1 MYSRTAVRAAE
12 ALYAGASSRRHA
24 PSQFHMTPD
33 RPRTQLSPNKCE
45 TPLMLST
52 ASTQH
57 ISYIEHLGLTHSS
70 PHVTMRLTY
79 LTVADE
85 LVVVVIIIIL
95 SEEIDN
101 ADLVGRDRARCVRV
115 CSMLQTRALI
125 APTLVVV

>member
-1 MYSRTAVRAAE
+1 
-12 ALYAGASSRRHA
+12 
-24 PSQFHMTPD
+24 
-33 RPRTQLSPNKCE
+33 
-45 TPLMLST
+45 MLST

-95 SEEIDN
+95 SEELDN

>member
-1 MYSRTAVRAAE
+1 
-12 ALYAGASSRRHA
+12 
-24 PSQFHMTPD
+24 
-33 RPRTQLSPNKCE
+33 
-45 TPLMLST
+45 MLST

-70 PHVTMRLTY
+70 PHVTMRLT
-79 LTVADE
+79 VADE
-85 LVVVVIIIIL
+85 LVVVIIIIL
-95 SEEIDN
+95 SEELDN